1 VSNKNQGTTVKS
13 RAHSIIWL
21 IVSIV
26 GLWAGFFILNITGEV
41 KDLGSGEKAL
51 RIVFA
56 IVWFLFWIGA
66 MVYNVLNLGAASRAK
81 KAAGPGS
88 PEKEDRS

>member
-1 VSNKNQGTTVKS
+1 VSIKNQGTTVKS
-13 RAHSIIWL
+13 RAHSIFWL

-26 GLWAGFFILNITGEV
+26 GLWAGFFILNIGDKTIE
-41 KDLGSGEKAL
+41 LGGGEKAL

-56 IVWFLFWIGA
+56 VVWFLFWIGA

-88 PEKEDRS
+88 SGKED

>member
-1 VSNKNQGTTVKS
+1 MSDTKQQKPEKS
-13 RAHSIIWL
+13 RARAVFWL
-21 IVSIV
+21 AVSLV

-41 KDLGSGEKAL
+41 KDLGGGEKAL

-66 MVYNVLNLGAASRAK
+66 MVYNVLNYQAAARER
-81 KAAGPGS
+81 KAAGQSSPG
-88 PEKEDRS
+88 KDR

>member
-1 VSNKNQGTTVKS
+1 VSIKNQGTTVKS

-41 KDLGSGEKAL
+41 KELGSGEKAL

-81 KAAGPGS
+81 SAAGPDSSG
-88 PEKEDRS
+88 KEG

>member
-1 VSNKNQGTTVKS
+1 MSTKNQGTTVKS
-13 RAHSIIWL
+13 RAHSIFWL
-21 IVSIV
+21 IVSIIGV
-26 GLWAGFFILNITGEV
+26 WAGFFILNITG
-41 KDLGSGEKAL
+41 DSPDMGSGEKAL

-81 KAAGPGS
+81 RAAGPGS
-88 PEKEDRS
+88 PGKEG

>member
-1 VSNKNQGTTVKS
+1 VNDIKKQKPRKS
-13 RAHSIIWL
+13 RARAILWL
-21 IVSIV
+21 VVSIV

-41 KDLGSGEKAL
+41 KDLGGGEKAL

-66 MVYNVLNLGAASRAK
+66 MVYNVLNYQAAARARN
-81 KAAGPGS
+81 AAGPAS
-88 PEKEDRS
+88 RDKEG

>member
-1 VSNKNQGTTVKS
+1 MSIEKQNTAVKS
-13 RAHSIIWL
+13 RAHSIFWL

-26 GLWAGFFILNITGEV
+26 GLWAGFFILNITG
-41 KDLGSGEKAL
+41 DNPDMGSGEKAL

-56 IVWFLFWIGA
+56 VVWFLFWIGA
-66 MVYNVLNLGAASRAK
+66 MVYNVLNLGAATRAK

-88 PEKEDRS
+88 SGKED

>member
-1 VSNKNQGTTVKS
+1 VSIKNQGTTVKS
-13 RAHSIIWL
+13 RAHSIFWL
-21 IVSIV
+21 IVSII
-26 GLWAGFFILNITGEV
+26 GLWAGFFILNIGDKTIELGE
-41 KDLGSGEKAL
+41 GEKAL

-56 IVWFLFWIGA
+56 VVWFLFWIGA

-88 PEKEDRS
+88 SGKEG

>member
-1 VSNKNQGTTVKS
+1 MSIKNQGTTVKS
-13 RAHSIIWL
+13 RAHSIFWL

-26 GLWAGFFILNITGEV
+26 GLWAGFFILNIGDKTIE
-41 KDLGSGEKAL
+41 LGGGEKAL

-56 IVWFLFWIGA
+56 VVWFLFWIGA

-88 PEKEDRS
+88 SGKED

>member
-1 VSNKNQGTTVKS
+1 VSIKNQGTTVKS

-26 GLWAGFFILNITGEV
+26 GLWAGFFILNITGDIPDM
-41 KDLGSGEKAL
+41 KSGEKAL

-56 IVWFLFWIGA
+56 VVWFLFWIGA

-88 PEKEDRS
+88 PGKEG

>member
-1 VSNKNQGTTVKS
+1 MNNRKQGTAVKS
-13 RAHSIIWL
+13 RAHSIFWL

-26 GLWAGFFILNITGEV
+26 GLWAGFYILN
-41 KDLGSGEKAL
+41 LGDKTIELGGGEKAL

-56 IVWFLFWIGA
+56 VVWFLFWIGA

-88 PEKEDRS
+88 SGKEG

>member
-1 VSNKNQGTTVKS
+1 MSDTQQGKPRKS
-13 RAHSIIWL
+13 RVRSTIWL
-21 IVSIV
+21 VVSIV
-26 GLWAGFFILNITGEV
+26 GLWAGFFILNIGDKTIE
-41 KDLGSGEKAL
+41 LGGGEKAL

-56 IVWFLFWIGA
+56 VVWFLFWIGA

-88 PEKEDRS
+88 SGKED

>member
-1 VSNKNQGTTVKS
+1 MSNKNPGTTVKS
-13 RAHSIIWL
+13 RAHSIFWL

-26 GLWAGFFILNITGEV
+26 GLWAGFFILNITGDIP
-41 KDLGSGEKAL
+41 DLKSGEKAL

-56 IVWFLFWIGA
+56 VVWFLFWIGA
-66 MVYNVLNLGAASRAK
+66 MVYNILNLGAASRAK

-88 PEKEDRS
+88 PGKEG